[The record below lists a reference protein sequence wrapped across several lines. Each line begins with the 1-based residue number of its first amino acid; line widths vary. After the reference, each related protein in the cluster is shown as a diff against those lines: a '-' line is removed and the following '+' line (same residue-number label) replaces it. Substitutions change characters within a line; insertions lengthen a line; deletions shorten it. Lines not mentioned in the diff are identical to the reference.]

1 MITSD
6 DILEMT
12 TIPDSMISISDGV
25 IAMELGHVLQRAGCN
40 VTILEAVQQL
50 LTRMA
55 PGAIAEI
62 ERESER
68 IGMKTL

>member
-1 MITSD
+1 
-6 DILEMT
+6 
-12 TIPDSMISISDGV
+12 MISISDGV

-68 IGMKTL
+68 